1 MVVLMILLMGILTD
15 ILRGSDGC
23 YSDGCSNNS
32 PDGYPDDSPDGY
44 SDRYPEGFC

>member
-23 YSDGCSNNS
+23 YSDGFSDDS
-32 PDGYPDDSPDGY
+32 PNGYPDDSPDGY